1 VKIEIEEDT
10 DGNEISILIPET
22 QEDCAKIKEMDE
34 KGEIDVGSF
43 DPGGGK

>member
-1 VKIEIEEDT
+1 MKIEIEEDT
-10 DGNEISILIPET
+10 DGNKLEILIPET
-22 QEDCAKIKEMDE
+22 PEDCAKIKEMDE